1 MPGEVTAP
9 RAEEHLGLVHLCANR
24 FRNRGIEYDELYSAG
39 CVGLLKAIKA
49 FDCGRGVQFSLTY
62 GTQFSTYAVPVI
74 LGEIK
79 RLFRNGGIVH
89 VSRSLRERA
98 MKLQKLQEEFEQR
111 YGRSPTMTEL
121 SERSGE
127 SIEACGEALCVTQTP
142 LSLTR
147 NEDDDEDGQFDIPVE
162 APDRQ
167 IGDLLSLRQLMGALP
182 EKDRMLLELRYF
194 RELTQ
199 SKTAAI
205 LGMTQVQVSRREKKL
220 LTQLRQELLS

>member
-1 MPGEVTAP
+1 M
-9 RAEEHLGLVHLCANR
+9 
-24 FRNRGIEYDELYSAG
+24 
-39 CVGLLKAIKA
+39 
-49 FDCGRGVQFSLTY
+49 
-62 GTQFSTYAVPVI
+62 
-74 LGEIK
+74 
-79 RLFRNGGIVH
+79 
-89 VSRSLRERA
+89 
-98 MKLQKLQEEFEQR
+98 
-111 YGRSPTMTEL
+111 
-121 SERSGE
+121 
-127 SIEACGEALCVTQTP
+127 
-142 LSLTR
+142 
-147 NEDDDEDGQFDIPVE
+147 E

>member
-1 MPGEVTAP
+1 MSGEVTTP

-24 FRNRGIEYDELYSAG
+24 FRNRGIDYDELYSAG
-39 CVGLLKAIKA
+39 CVGLLKAVKA
-49 FDCGRGVQFSLTY
+49 FDCTRGV
-62 GTQFSTYAVPVI
+62 QFSTYAVPVI

-79 RLFRNGGIVH
+79 RLFRDGGIVH
-89 VSRSLRERA
+89 ISRSLRERA
-98 MKLQKLQEEFEQR
+98 TRLQKLQETFEQQH
-111 YGRSPTMTEL
+111 GRSPTVSEL
-121 SERSGE
+121 SALSGD
-127 SIEACGEALCVTQTP
+127 SV
-142 LSLTR
+142 
-147 NEDDDEDGQFDIPVE
+147 EDDDGQFDIPVE

>member
-1 MPGEVTAP
+1 MSGEVTTP

-24 FRNRGIEYDELYSAG
+24 FRNRGIDYDELYSAG
-39 CVGLLKAIKA
+39 CVGLLKAVKA
-49 FDCGRGVQFSLTY
+49 FDCTRGVQ
-62 GTQFSTYAVPVI
+62 
-74 LGEIK
+74 
-79 RLFRNGGIVH
+79 RLFRDGGIVH
-89 VSRSLRERA
+89 ISRSLRERA
-98 MKLQKLQEEFEQR
+98 TRLQKLQETFEQQH
-111 YGRSPTMTEL
+111 GRSPTVSEL
-121 SERSGE
+121 SALSGDSVE
-127 SIEACGEALCVTQTP
+127 ECGEALCVTQTP

-147 NEDDDEDGQFDIPVE
+147 DSDEDDDGQFDIPVE

>member
-24 FRNRGIEYDELYSAG
+24 FRSRGIDYDELYSAG

-49 FDCGRGVQFSLTY
+49 FDCERGVK
-62 GTQFSTYAVPVI
+62 FSTYAVPVI

-79 RLFRNGGIVH
+79 RLFRDGGIVH

-98 MKLQKLQEEFEQR
+98 VKLQKIQETFEQR
-111 YGRSPTMTEL
+111 HGRSPTMSEL
-121 SERSGE
+121 SALSGDT
-127 SIEACGEALCVTQTP
+127 IEACGEALCVTQTP

-147 NEDDDEDGQFDIPVE
+147 NDEEDDDGQFEIPVE
-162 APDRQ
+162 ASDRR
-167 IGDLLSLRQLMGALP
+167 IGDLLSLRQLMGALS
-182 EKDRMLLELRYF
+182 EQDRMLLELRYF